1 MTESTLEELA
11 AQELTAAE
19 LRNLLERIGKT
30 ELGSD
35 APTVGAVAEA
45 TGLTAAEVG
54 HLLADLRGV
63 SFQERFGN
71 VLNDHE
77 GRIRLIEKKLGGISP
92 SKVKDYSHDAQ
103 NFKLKPDSRPVR
115 IDDVVVAIFC
125 ALLVILIWWAAGRW
139 GASL

>member
-19 LRNLLERIGKT
+19 LRTLLKRIGKA
-30 ELGSD
+30 EFGSD

-54 HLLADLRGV
+54 HLLADLRGA
-63 SFQERFGN
+63 SFQARFGT

-77 GRIRLIEKKLGGISP
+77 GRIRFIEKKLGGISP
-92 SKVKDYSHDAQ
+92 SKVKDYSHDAE
-103 NFKLKPDSRPVR
+103 NFKLKPDSKPAR
-115 IDDVVVAIFC
+115 INDIVVAIFC
-125 ALLVILIWWAAGRW
+125 ALLVILIWW
-139 GASL
+139 SLSR

>member
-30 ELGSD
+30 EFGSD

-54 HLLADLRGV
+54 HLLADLRGA
-63 SFQERFGN
+63 SFQERFGT

-77 GRIRLIEKKLGGISP
+77 GRIRFIEKKLGGISP
-92 SKVKDYSHDAQ
+92 SKVKDYSHDAE
-103 NFKLKPDSRPVR
+103 NFKLIPETKPVPVND
-115 IDDVVVAIFC
+115 IIVAIFC
-125 ALLVILIWWAAGRW
+125 ALLVILIWWAAGR
-139 GASL
+139 